1 MTESPGVV
9 TGTALPPSH
18 LSRLGS
24 RSFACDGKMT
34 NPSVP
39 QLLWALRLRYSRCS
53 RYPQGLKR
61 VVLFGG
67 SHERLSQG
75 QLVGV
80 FLEVAAD
87 KTLALKLIAPVE
99 DSTGKGVIPG

>member
-1 MTESPGVV
+1 
-9 TGTALPPSH
+9 
-18 LSRLGS
+18 
-24 RSFACDGKMT
+24 
-34 NPSVP
+34 
-39 QLLWALRLRYSRCS
+39 
-53 RYPQGLKR
+53 
-61 VVLFGG
+61 VLFGG